1 MRIGVDASCW
11 ANPRGYGRFTRN
23 MLTALLAM
31 DHENRYVFFMDSL
44 AASATDLPETIEK
57 KIIDLSESP
66 TRAASADGR
75 RSVKDMLKMGL
86 AVSRER
92 LDIFF
97 YPSVYTYYPIFS
109 SAKKIVAIH
118 DVIAEKYPEL
128 IFKSRKNRFFWDAKT
143 WLAVRQADLIL
154 TVSRFS
160 QRGIAQHFGVP
171 ESEIRVVTE
180 GSSDS
185 FYPIEKKRGVAG
197 KLLTRGLDESTRFI
211 LYVGGI
217 APHKNLSVLV
227 RAFSRLMN
235 EANYEKLKLVLVG
248 DYKNDVFL
256 MDESLKETLNR
267 PAFRERVIF
276 AGYVPDEELN
286 LLYNAAE
293 VFVLPSFCEGF
304 GLPALEAMSCGTVV
318 IGSSTTSVPEVV
330 GDAGLFFDPASE
342 QELTDCLRR
351 VLNDDQLREKLGRRS
366 LQRAAT
372 FSWEESASDMLQV
385 IQDLGA
391 RPGI

>member
-1 MRIGVDASCW
+1 MRIGVDATCW

-23 MLTALLAM
+23 MLTALLAL
-31 DHENRYVFFMDSL
+31 DQGNRYVFFMDSL
-44 AASATDLPETIEK
+44 AASATDLPDTIEQ
-57 KIIDLSESP
+57 KIVDLAESP

-109 SAKKIVAIH
+109 PAKKIVAIH

-128 IFKSRKNRFFWDAKT
+128 VFKSRKNRLFWNAKT
-143 WLAVRQADLIL
+143 RLAVRQADLIL

-160 QRGIAQHFGVP
+160 QQGIEQHFGIP
-171 ESEIRVVTE
+171 ESKIRVVTE

-185 FYPIEKKRGVAG
+185 FYPIKDKGEVAE
-197 KLLTRGLDESTRFI
+197 KLLTCGLDENTRFI

-227 RAFSRLMN
+227 RAFSSLTR
-235 EANYEKLKLVLVG
+235 EPGYEELKLVLVG

-256 MDESLKETLNR
+256 MDEKLKETINK
-267 PAFRERVIF
+267 PAFRQKVIF
-276 AGYVPDEELN
+276 AGYVSDEELN

-318 IGSSTTSVPEVV
+318 IGSSTTSLPEVV
-330 GDAGLFFDPASE
+330 GDAGLFFDPDNE
-342 QELTDCLRR
+342 QELTDCLHR
-351 VLNDDQLREKLGRRS
+351 VLDDDRFREKLGRRS
-366 LQRAAT
+366 QQRAAT
-372 FSWEESASDMLQV
+372 FSWEKSASDMLQV
-385 IQDLGA
+385 IHDLGA
-391 RPGI
+391 RQDF

>member
-1 MRIGVDASCW
+1 MRIGVDATCW

-23 MLTALLAM
+23 MLAALLAL

-44 AASATDLPETIEK
+44 AASATDFPDMVEQ
-57 KIIDLSESP
+57 KIVDLAESP

-75 RSVKDMLKMGL
+75 RRVRDMLKMGL

-109 SAKKIVAIH
+109 SAKKIVAVH

-128 IFKSRKNRFFWDAKT
+128 VFKSRKNRFFWDAKT
-143 WLAVRQADLIL
+143 WLAVRQADLVL

-160 QRGIAQHFGVP
+160 QQGISQHFGIP

-180 GSSDS
+180 GAGKS
-185 FYPIEKKRGVAG
+185 FYPVKDKEEIGRI
-197 KLLTRGLDESTRFI
+197 LLHHNLDESTRFI

-235 EANYEKLKLVLVG
+235 EAGYERLKLVLVG
-248 DYKNDVFL
+248 DYKHDVFL
-256 MDESLKETLNR
+256 MDETLKKTMNQK
-267 PAFRERVIF
+267 AFREKVVF
-276 AGYVPDEELN
+276 SGYVPDEELN

-318 IGSSTTSVPEVV
+318 IGSNTTSVPEVV
-330 GDAGLFFDPASE
+330 GDAGLFFEPDNE

-366 LQRAAT
+366 LKRAAT
-372 FSWEESASDMLQV
+372 FSWEKSACEMLQV

-391 RPGI
+391 LQRL

>member
-1 MRIGVDASCW
+1 MMRIGIDATCW

-23 MLTALLAM
+23 MLTALLEI
-31 DHENRYVFFMDSL
+31 DHENNYVFFMDSL
-44 AASATDLPETIEK
+44 AASATDLPATIER
-57 KIIDLSESP
+57 KIVGLSESP
-66 TRAASADGR
+66 TQAASADGR
-75 RSVKDMLKMGL
+75 RSLKDMLKMGL
-86 AVSRER
+86 AVSREK

-97 YPSVYTYYPIFS
+97 YPSVYTYYPIYS

-118 DVIAEKYPEL
+118 DVIAEKYPDL

-160 QRGIAQHFGVP
+160 QQGIAQHFGVV
-171 ESEIRVVTE
+171 ESDIRVVTE
-180 GSSDS
+180 GSDDA
-185 FYPIEKKRGVAG
+185 FYPVENRQDVVRSLSAH
-197 KLLTRGLDESTRFI
+197 GLDENTRFI

-235 EANYEKLKLVLVG
+235 VPGYEDLRLVLVG
-248 DYKNDVFL
+248 DYQNDVFL
-256 MDESLKETLNR
+256 MDESLMTMMNQSVFKEK
-267 PAFRERVIF
+267 VVF

-286 LLYNAAE
+286 MLYNAAT

-330 GDAGLFFDPASE
+330 GDAGLFFDPANE
-342 QELTDCLRR
+342 QQLIDCLHR
-351 VLNDDQLREKLGRRS
+351 VLDDDQLRKELGERS

-372 FSWEESASDMLQV
+372 FSWDRSAADMLKV
-385 IQDLGA
+385 IQDLGD
-391 RPGI
+391 